1 MSGASSWFYIKAPSL
16 GHGPFVQPRPSL
28 RKFGLESSKDRLLA
42 FSDPTT
48 PFRFTRLV
56 LRALDPFSIACRDV
70 LEVVHCSR
78 ILLALTSSANAQ
90 ALISPP
96 IGVRGKPE
104 EGDVQSPSPSNPCSN
119 VNIAQGNADGTF
131 SASIENFV
139 TLISTRRMSAAE
151 QCTSKK
157 VATHQECRP
166 TWQIF
171 RPLRPV
177 RVSIQTV
184 HGGTIKLL
192 SQSVARLDPRSREL
206 NQGSM
211 TAWSVRYAAE
221 ALVLFEGVISTC
233 RRLSYKL

>member
-1 MSGASSWFYIKAPSL
+1 VPSI
-16 GHGPFVQPRPSL
+16 HSL
-28 RKFGLESSKDRLLA
+28 LLVEMFSKS
-42 FSDPTT
+42 FIVPV
-48 PFRFTRLV
+48 F
-56 LRALDPFSIACRDV
+56 
-70 LEVVHCSR
+70 
-78 ILLALTSSANAQ
+78 LLALTSSVNAQ

-119 VNIAQGNADGTF
+119 VNITQGLDTSTTVKANADGTF

-139 TLISTRRMSAAE
+139 IVISTRRMSAAE

-166 TWQIF
+166 AWQIF

-192 SQSVARLDPRSREL
+192 LQSVARLDPRSREL
-206 NQGSM
+206 NQGS
-211 TAWSVRYAAE
+211 
-221 ALVLFEGVISTC
+221 L
-233 RRLSYKL
+233 